1 MQLDELRLVTAGN
14 LINLR
19 SSAGMTQA
27 ELGAKLNY
35 SDKSISKW
43 ERGEA
48 IPDAYVLT
56 QIAELFGVSVD
67 YILSSHTD
75 WEPPKAPED
84 PQKDVVYSTSVII
97 AIAVLGVWTLALTAF
112 VALWLADLVRWK
124 IFVAAFPVSVLT
136 WMVLLC
142 VFKRTHYLK
151 YIVALFVLS
160 VFVAFYL
167 LFLHRNP
174 WQIFLIAVLAEV
186 LVFLSFHVQ
195 KNPKKNGKGDKRKEK
210 DKTEPGAWR
219 RPSGPESLEK
229 PDVLRFVEPDGRP
242 R

>member
-1 MQLDELRLVTAGN
+1 MQLEELKLVAAGN

-19 SSAGMTQA
+19 TAAGMTQA

-56 QIAELFGVSVD
+56 QMAELFGVTVD

-75 WEPPKAPED
+75 WEPLKTPED
-84 PQKDVVYSTSVII
+84 PKQDVVYSTSVII
-97 AIAVLGVWTLALTAF
+97 AISVLGVWTLALTAF
-112 VALWLADLVRWK
+112 VALWLGGMVRWK

-136 WMVLLC
+136 LLVLLC
-142 VFKRTHYLK
+142 IFKRTRYLK
-151 YIVALFVLS
+151 YVVALFVLS
-160 VFVAFYL
+160 LFAAAYL
-167 LFLHRNP
+167 LFINHNP
-174 WQIFLIAVLAEV
+174 WQIFLILVMAEV

-195 KNPKKNGKGDKRKEK
+195 KRPKKSAA
-210 DKTEPGAWR
+210 KTEKQETGGA
-219 RPSGPESLEK
+219 K
-229 PDVLRFVEPDGRP
+229 P
-242 R
+242 

>member
-1 MQLDELRLVTAGN
+1 MQLEELKLVAAGN

-19 SSAGMTQA
+19 TASGMTQA

-56 QIAELFGVSVD
+56 QLAELFGVTVD

-75 WEPPKAPED
+75 WEPTVAPED
-84 PQKDVVYSTSVII
+84 PKRDVVYSTSVIT

-112 VALWLADLVRWK
+112 VTLWLAVDQVRWQ

-136 WMVLLC
+136 WMVLMC
-142 VFKRTHYLK
+142 VFKRTRRLK
-151 YIVALFVLS
+151 FMVALFVLS
-160 VFVAFYL
+160 LFVALYL
-167 LFLHRNP
+167 LLLHINP

-186 LVFLSFHVQ
+186 IVFLSFHVQ
-195 KNPKKNGKGDKRKEK
+195 KKPRKNGKNE
-210 DKTEPGAWR
+210 
-219 RPSGPESLEK
+219 ESQVK
-229 PDVLRFVEPDGRP
+229 N
-242 R
+242 

>member
-1 MQLDELRLVTAGN
+1 MQLEELKLVVAGN

-19 SSAGMTQA
+19 TAAGLTQA

-56 QIAELFGVSVD
+56 QIAELFGVTVD

-75 WEPPKAPED
+75 WEPLKTPED
-84 PQKDVVYSTSVII
+84 PKRDVVYSTSVII
-97 AIAVLGVWTLALTAF
+97 AIAVLVVWTLALTAF
-112 VALWLADLVRWK
+112 VALWLGGMVRWK

-136 WMVLLC
+136 LLVLLC
-142 VFKRTHYLK
+142 IFKRTRYLK
-151 YIVALFVLS
+151 YVVALFVLS
-160 VFVAFYL
+160 LFAAAYL
-167 LFLHRNP
+167 LFINHNP
-174 WQIFLIAVLAEV
+174 WQIFLILVMAEV

-195 KNPKKNGKGDKRKEK
+195 KRPKKSAAPQREK
-210 DKTEPGAWR
+210 QETDSA
-219 RPSGPESLEK
+219 K
-229 PDVLRFVEPDGRP
+229 P
-242 R
+242 

>member
-1 MQLDELRLVTAGN
+1 MQLEELKLVTAGN

-19 SSAGMTQA
+19 TGAGMTQA

-56 QIAELFGVSVD
+56 QMAELFGVSVD
-67 YILSSHTD
+67 YILSSHD
-75 WEPPKAPED
+75 AWEPTVAPED
-84 PQKDVVYSTSVII
+84 PRQDVVYSTSVIT

-124 IFVAAFPVSVLT
+124 IFVAALPVSILT
-136 WMVLLC
+136 WMVLMC
-142 VFKRTHYLK
+142 VFKRTRHLK
-151 YIVALFVLS
+151 FIVAVFVLS
-160 VFVAFYL
+160 LFVAFYL
-167 LFLHRNP
+167 LFLNKNP

-186 LVFLSFHVQ
+186 LVFLSFHVV
-195 KNPKKNGKGDKRKEK
+195 KRPGKHPKEENRG
-210 DKTEPGAWR
+210 GAA
-219 RPSGPESLEK
+219 PE
-229 PDVLRFVEPDGRP
+229 G
-242 R
+242 

>member
-1 MQLDELRLVTAGN
+1 MQLEELKLVAAGN

-19 SSAGMTQA
+19 TAAGLTQA

-56 QIAELFGVSVD
+56 QMAELFGVTVD
-67 YILSSHTD
+67 YILSSHTS
-75 WEPPKAPED
+75 WEPTRTAED
-84 PQKDVVYSTSVII
+84 PKQDVVYSTSVII

-112 VALWLADLVRWK
+112 VALWLADMVRWK

-142 VFKRTHYLK
+142 IFKRTHYLK

-160 VFVAFYL
+160 LFGAFYL
-167 LFLHRNP
+167 LFLNHNP
-174 WQIFLIAVLAEV
+174 WQIFLIAVLAEA

-195 KNPKKNGKGDKRKEK
+195 KRPKKHGKAPEGKKE
-210 DKTEPGAWR
+210 
-219 RPSGPESLEK
+219 EK
-229 PDVLRFVEPDGRP
+229 EA
-242 R
+242 